1 MLCLPKI
8 YNLNL
13 STREHQTNPNQ
24 PTLYEITGQCFFKL
38 CKRQRKTD
46 QMSQINRDWEIM
58 TTKCFVVLDWIVH
71 KKRDIRV
78 SFEGSLTYFSYFGLN
93 QNPRNTSV
101 IGKTI
106 FTRQSMILLKDFWG
120 QILAHMSLRVSI
132 YFLHPKLLFC
142 KYKSEICF

>member
-101 IGKTI
+101 IVKTI

-120 QILAHMSLRVSI
+120 QDISTHELESQYIFFTSKTFVL
-132 YFLHPKLLFC
+132 
-142 KYKSEICF
+142 

>member
-24 PTLYEITGQCFFKL
+24 PTLYKITGQCFFKL
-38 CKRQRKTD
+38 CKRQRKPD

-71 KKRDIRV
+71 KKRDICV

-101 IGKTI
+101 IVKTI

-120 QILAHMSLRVSI
+120 QDISTHELESQYI
-132 YFLHPKLLFC
+132 YFTSKTFVL
-142 KYKSEICF
+142 